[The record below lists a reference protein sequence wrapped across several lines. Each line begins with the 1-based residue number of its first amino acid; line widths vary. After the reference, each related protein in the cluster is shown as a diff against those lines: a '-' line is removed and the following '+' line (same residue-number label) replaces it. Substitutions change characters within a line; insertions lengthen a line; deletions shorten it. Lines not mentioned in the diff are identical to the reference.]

1 VKPTIKDTGFGYIT
15 VEGTRIEHDI
25 LIRLSGQIK
34 KRKKRLSKD
43 LYGTSHIISREE
55 AEHIHQEGAEQLI
68 IGSGQE
74 GMVRLS
80 EEAAEYFRKKG
91 CEVYLRPTPRAIR
104 HWNEV
109 KGHVVG
115 LFHVTC

>member
-25 LIRLSGQIK
+25 LIRMSGQIK

-43 LYGTSHIISREE
+43 VYGTSHIISQEE
-55 AEHIHQEGAEQLI
+55 AEHIHQEGAELLI

-91 CEVYLRPTPRAIR
+91 CEVDLLPTPRAIQQ
-104 HWNEV
+104 WNEA
-109 KGHVVG
+109 KGHVIG
-115 LFHVTC
+115 FFHVTC